1 MTEIFSCTSAPKLK
15 RLEIIGAARVSNSTG
30 ALRSEEMNAI
40 SPGISGAH
48 CELFSISIV
57 SRAELSSCAP
67 WTSTFTDQR
76 KDHRYYE
83 ILDDT
88 LRGNFEYRYFAI
100 VDNSGQ
106 VRAIQ
111 PFFLIDQ
118 DILEGLGAERIHWIL
133 LIRRFYPRFLK
144 LRALMVG
151 CSAGEAHL
159 AATGTLPID
168 VVVETLSHGIV
179 KQARSLNAQLVVLKE
194 FPARYRKILHRF
206 VQCGFTRAP
215 SMPMTMLDIT
225 YDSFDAYM
233 TKALKSS
240 SRRKLRKKLA
250 ATAGVLDIRM
260 SVTDDAASFVDE
272 IYPLYLQV
280 FERSKMQFEKLTK
293 DFFREL
299 GQRMPDKVRFFAW
312 RRGNVLV
319 AFSLCM
325 VQGDSL
331 YAEYV
336 GFDYAIALE
345 LHLYHYVV
353 RDMINWGI
361 SNGYKWFRSSG
372 LNYDPKLHMR
382 HRLDPIDLYVRH
394 TSAVA
399 NAIFRLALPWIVPAR
414 YDATLKLFPNYAELW

>member
-1 MTEIFSCTSAPKLK
+1 MGA
-15 RLEIIGAARVSNSTG
+15 II
-30 ALRSEEMNAI
+30 
-40 SPGISGAH
+40 PGISRTPR
-48 CELFSISIV
+48 ESFSISVV
-57 SRAELSSCAP
+57 SRAELSGCAP

-100 VDNSGQ
+100 VDNNGE

-111 PFFLIDQ
+111 PFFLVDQ
-118 DILEGLGAERIHWIL
+118 DILEGLGPERIRWISFV
-133 LIRRFYPRFLK
+133 RRFYPRFLK

-159 AATGTLPID
+159 AATETLPVDI
-168 VVVETLSHGIV
+168 VAETLSNGIA
-179 KQARSLNAQLVVLKE
+179 KQARSLNAQLIVLKE
-194 FPARYRKILHRF
+194 FPSRYRKVLHCF
-206 VQCGFTRAP
+206 VQCGFARAP
-215 SMPMTMLDIT
+215 SMPMTMLDIG

-233 TKALKSS
+233 KKALKSS
-240 SRRKLRKKLA
+240 SRRKLRKKLE
-250 ATAGVLDIRM
+250 ATAGVSDIRM

-293 DFFREL
+293 DFFRQL
-299 GQRMPDKVRFFAW
+299 GQRMNDKVRFFAW
-312 RRGNVLV
+312 RRGNLLV

-336 GFDYAIALE
+336 GFDYTVALD
-345 LHLYHYVV
+345 LHLYHYIV
-353 RDMINWGI
+353 RDMISWGI
-361 SNGYKWFRSSG
+361 GKGYKWFRSSG

-394 TSAVA
+394 TSVLA
-399 NAIFRLALPWIVPAR
+399 NAIFRLALPWIVPVR
-414 YDATLKLFPNYAELW
+414 YDATLKLFPDYKDLW

>member
-1 MTEIFSCTSAPKLK
+1 MTGVARGYGSA
-15 RLEIIGAARVSNSTG
+15 GS
-30 ALRSEEMNAI
+30 LRSEERRAA
-40 SPGISGAH
+40 GTGARR
-48 CELFSISIV
+48 EPFSISIL
-57 SRAELSSCAP
+57 SRAELSGCAP

-76 KDHRYYE
+76 KDYRYYE

-88 LRGNFEYRYFAI
+88 LRGNFEYRYFSIIDA
-100 VDNSGQ
+100 DGR

-111 PFFLIDQ
+111 PFFLVDQ
-118 DILEGLGAERIHWIL
+118 DILEGLGAERIYLIA

-151 CSAGEAHL
+151 CSAGEGHL
-159 AATGTLPID
+159 AATETLPADSVAEI
-168 VVVETLSHGIV
+168 LSNGIV
-179 KQARSLNAQLVVLKE
+179 RQARALNAQLVVLKE
-194 FPARYRKILHRF
+194 FPSRYRELLRCF
-206 VQCGFTRAP
+206 VRCGFARAP
-215 SMPMTMLDIT
+215 SMPMTMLDIE

-233 TKALKSS
+233 KKALKSS

-250 ATAGVLDIRM
+250 ATAGASDLRM
-260 SVTDDAASFVDE
+260 SVTDDASSFVDE

-293 DFFREL
+293 DFFRQI
-299 GQRMPDKVRFFAW
+299 GQRMSDKVRFFAW
-312 RRGNVLV
+312 RRGNTLV

-353 RDMINWGI
+353 RDMIDWGI
-361 SNGYKWFRSSG
+361 GNGYKWFRSSG

-382 HRLDPIDLYVRH
+382 HRLDPVDLYVRH
-394 TSAVA
+394 TSVLA
-399 NAIFRLALPWIVPAR
+399 NAVFRLALPWMVPAR
-414 YDATLKLFPNYAELW
+414 YDATLKLFPDYGELW

>member
-1 MTEIFSCTSAPKLK
+1 MSA
-15 RLEIIGAARVSNSTG
+15 IGPSASSARRES
-30 ALRSEEMNAI
+30 
-40 SPGISGAH
+40 
-48 CELFSISIV
+48 FSISVV
-57 SRAELSSCAP
+57 SRAELSGCAP
-67 WTSTFTDQR
+67 WTSTFADQR
-76 KDHRYYE
+76 KDYRYYE

-88 LRGNFEYRYFAI
+88 LRGDFEYRYFAI
-100 VDNSGQ
+100 VDNNGH

-111 PFFLIDQ
+111 PFFLVDQ
-118 DILEGLGAERIHWIL
+118 DILEGLDAERIHWISRV
-133 LIRRFYPRFLK
+133 RRFYPRFLK
-144 LRALMVG
+144 LRTLMVG

-159 AATGTLPID
+159 ATTETLPVDI
-168 VVVETLSHGIV
+168 VAETLSNGII
-179 KQARSLNAQLVVLKE
+179 KQARSLKAKLIVLKE
-194 FPARYRKILHRF
+194 FPSCYRKVLHCF
-206 VQCGFTRAP
+206 VQRGFARAP
-215 SMPMTMLDIT
+215 SMPMTTLDIR

-233 TKALKSS
+233 VKALKSS
-240 SRRKLRKKLA
+240 SRKKLRKNLE
-250 ATAGVLDIRM
+250 ATAGESDIRM

-293 DFFREL
+293 DFFRQI
-299 GQRMPDKVRFFAW
+299 GQRMNDKVRFFAW

-336 GFDYAIALE
+336 GFDYAVALD
-345 LHLYHYVV
+345 LHLYHYIV
-353 RDMINWGI
+353 RDMISWGI

-394 TSAVA
+394 TSVLA
-399 NAIFRLALPWIVPAR
+399 NAIFRLALPWIVPVR
-414 YDATLKLFPNYAELW
+414 YDATLKLFANYRELW

>member
-1 MTEIFSCTSAPKLK
+1 MSA
-15 RLEIIGAARVSNSTG
+15 T
-30 ALRSEEMNAI
+30 
-40 SPGISGAH
+40 SPGVSSARRESFTISV
-48 CELFSISIV
+48 V
-57 SRAELSSCAP
+57 SRADLSGCAP

-76 KDHRYYE
+76 KDYRYYE

-88 LRGNFEYRYFAI
+88 LWDQFDYRYFAI
-100 VDNSGQ
+100 VDSKGQ

-111 PFFLIDQ
+111 PFFLVDQ
-118 DILEGLGAERIHWIL
+118 DILEGLGAERIYWIS
-133 LIRRFYPRFLK
+133 LIRRVYPRFLK

-159 AATGTLPID
+159 AATETLPVD
-168 VVVETLSHGIV
+168 TVAETLSNGIV
-179 KQARSLNAQLVVLKE
+179 KQARSLNAQLIVLKE
-194 FPARYRKILHRF
+194 FPSRYRKVLHRF
-206 VQCGFTRAP
+206 VQCGFARAP
-215 SMPMTMLDIT
+215 SMPMTMLDIG
-225 YDSFDAYM
+225 YDSFDTYM
-233 TKALKSS
+233 VKALKSS
-240 SRRKLRKKLA
+240 TRRKLRKKLE
-250 ATAGVLDIRM
+250 ATAGVSNIRM

-293 DFFREL
+293 DFFRQL
-299 GQRMPDKVRFFAW
+299 GQRMSDKVRFFAW
-312 RRGNVLV
+312 RRGNMLV

-336 GFDYAIALE
+336 GFDYSVALD

-353 RDMINWGI
+353 RDMISWGI
-361 SNGYKWFRSSG
+361 SRGYKWFRSSG

-394 TSAVA
+394 TSALP
-399 NAIFRLALPWIVPAR
+399 NAVFRLALPWIVPVR
-414 YDATLKLFPNYAELW
+414 YDATLKLFPNYRELW

>member
-1 MTEIFSCTSAPKLK
+1 LA
-15 RLEIIGAARVSNSTG
+15 RRGAIKSTG
-30 ALRSEEMNAI
+30 ALRSGEI
-40 SPGISGAH
+40 SANIPGACSARR
-48 CELFSISIV
+48 ESFSIAVV
-57 SRAELSSCAP
+57 SRAELFGCAP
-67 WTSTFTDQR
+67 WTATFSDQR

-88 LRGNFEYRYFAI
+88 LLGQFEHRYFAI
-100 VDNSGQ
+100 VDSNGH

-111 PFFLIDQ
+111 PFFLVDQ
-118 DILEGLGAERIHWIL
+118 DILAGLGAGRRHWVAL
-133 LIRRFYPRFLK
+133 VRRFYPRFLK

-159 AATGTLPID
+159 AAT
-168 VVVETLSHGIV
+168 ETLAADIVAQTLSNGIV
-179 KQARSLNAQLVVLKE
+179 KQARSLKAQLVVLKE
-194 FPARYRKILHRF
+194 FPSRYRDVLHCF
-206 VQCGFTRAP
+206 VQSGFARAP
-215 SMPMTMLDIT
+215 SMPMTMLDIG

-233 TKALKSS
+233 KQALKSS
-240 SRRKLRKKLA
+240 TRRKLRKKLA
-250 ATAGVLDIRM
+250 ATAGISDIRM
-260 SVTDDAASFVDE
+260 SVSDDAASFVDE

-280 FERSKMQFEKLTK
+280 FARSSMQFEKLTK

-299 GQRMPDKVRFFAW
+299 GQRMSDKVRFFAW

-336 GFDYAIALE
+336 GFDYAVAIE

-353 RDMINWGI
+353 RDMIDWGI
-361 SNGYKWFRSSG
+361 GKGYKWFRSSG

-382 HRLDPIDLYVRH
+382 HRLDPIDLYARH
-394 TSAVA
+394 TSTLA
-399 NAIFRLALPWIVPAR
+399 NAIFRRALPWMVPAR
-414 YDATLKLFPNYAELW
+414 YDATLKLFPDYKELW

>member
-1 MTEIFSCTSAPKLK
+1 MNPTRVQRSREMGANIPGVSSA
-15 RLEIIGAARVSNSTG
+15 RRES
-30 ALRSEEMNAI
+30 
-40 SPGISGAH
+40 
-48 CELFSISIV
+48 FSISVV
-57 SRAELSSCAP
+57 SRAELSGCAP

-76 KDHRYYE
+76 KDYRYYE

-100 VDNSGQ
+100 VDDNGQ

-111 PFFLIDQ
+111 PFFLVDQ
-118 DILEGLGAERIHWIL
+118 DILEGLGAEEIYWIS

-151 CSAGEAHL
+151 CTAGEAHL
-159 AATGTLPID
+159 AATEALPVD
-168 VVVETLSHGIV
+168 VVTETLSNSIV
-179 KQARSLNAQLVVLKE
+179 KQARSLNAQLIVLKE
-194 FPARYRKILHRF
+194 FPSRYRKVLHCF
-206 VQCGFTRAP
+206 VQCGFARAP
-215 SMPMTMLDIT
+215 SMPMTMLDIG

-233 TKALKSS
+233 KKALKSS
-240 SRRKLRKKLA
+240 SRRKLRKKLE
-250 ATAGVLDIRM
+250 ATAGVSDIRM

-293 DFFREL
+293 DFFRQL
-299 GQRMPDKVRFFAW
+299 GQRMNDKVRFFAW
-312 RRGNVLV
+312 RRGNMLV

-336 GFDYAIALE
+336 GFDYTVALD
-345 LHLYHYVV
+345 LHLYHYIV
-353 RDMINWGI
+353 RDMISWGI
-361 SNGYKWFRSSG
+361 GKGYKWFRSSG

-394 TSAVA
+394 TSALA
-399 NAIFRLALPWIVPAR
+399 NAIFKLALPWIVPVR
-414 YDATLKLFPNYAELW
+414 YDATLKLFPNYKELW

>member
-1 MTEIFSCTSAPKLK
+1 MSAIGPAVSC
-15 RLEIIGAARVSNSTG
+15 AR
-30 ALRSEEMNAI
+30 
-40 SPGISGAH
+40 
-48 CELFSISIV
+48 CESFSISVV
-57 SRAELSSCAP
+57 SRAELSGCAP

-76 KDHRYYE
+76 KDYRYYE

-88 LRGNFEYRYFAI
+88 LRGDFEHRYFAI
-100 VDNSGQ
+100 VDSAGH
-106 VRAIQ
+106 VRAVQ
-111 PFFLIDQ
+111 PFFLVDQ
-118 DILEGLGAERIHWIL
+118 DILEGLGAERIRWISRV
-133 LIRRFYPRFLK
+133 RRFYPRFLK

-159 AATGTLPID
+159 AATETLPLDI
-168 VVVETLSHGIV
+168 VAEILSNGII
-179 KQARSLNAQLVVLKE
+179 KQARSLNAKLIVLKE
-194 FPARYRKILHRF
+194 FPSRYRKVLHCF
-206 VQCGFTRAP
+206 VQCGFARAP
-215 SMPMTMLDIT
+215 SMPMTMLDIR

-233 TKALKSS
+233 VKALKSS
-240 SRRKLRKKLA
+240 SRKKLRKNLE
-250 ATAGVLDIRM
+250 ATAGVSDIRM
-260 SVTDDAASFVDE
+260 SVTDDAASLVDE

-293 DFFREL
+293 DFFRQI
-299 GQRMPDKVRFFAW
+299 GRRMNDKVRFFAW

-336 GFDYAIALE
+336 GFDYAVALD
-345 LHLYHYVV
+345 LHLYHYIV
-353 RDMINWGI
+353 RDMISWGI

-394 TSAVA
+394 TSVLA
-399 NAIFRLALPWIVPAR
+399 NAIFKLALPWIIPAR
-414 YDATLKLFPNYAELW
+414 YDATLKLFANYRELW

>member
-1 MTEIFSCTSAPKLK
+1 MSATGP
-15 RLEIIGAARVSNSTG
+15 AVPSARGES
-30 ALRSEEMNAI
+30 
-40 SPGISGAH
+40 
-48 CELFSISIV
+48 FSISVV
-57 SRAELSSCAP
+57 SRAELSGCAP

-76 KDHRYYE
+76 KDYRYYE

-88 LRGNFEYRYFAI
+88 LQGNFEHRYFAI
-100 VDNSGQ
+100 VDSNGH
-106 VRAIQ
+106 VRAVQ
-111 PFFLIDQ
+111 PFFLVDQ
-118 DILEGLGAERIHWIL
+118 DILEGLRIHWISRV
-133 LIRRFYPRFLK
+133 RRFYPRFLK
-144 LRALMVG
+144 LRTLMIG

-159 AATGTLPID
+159 AATETLPVDI
-168 VVVETLSHGIV
+168 VAETLSNGII
-179 KQARSLNAQLVVLKE
+179 KQARSLNAKLIVLKE
-194 FPARYRKILHRF
+194 FPSRYRKVLHCF
-206 VQCGFTRAP
+206 VQCGFARAP

-233 TKALKSS
+233 VKALKSS
-240 SRRKLRKKLA
+240 SRKKLRKNLE
-250 ATAGVLDIRM
+250 ATAGVSDINM

-280 FERSKMQFEKLTK
+280 FERSSMQFEKLTK
-293 DFFREL
+293 DFFRQL
-299 GQRMPDKVRFFAW
+299 GQRMNDKVRFFVW
-312 RRGNVLV
+312 RRGNALV

-336 GFDYAIALE
+336 GFDYTVALD

-361 SNGYKWFRSSG
+361 SKGYKWFRSSG

-394 TSAVA
+394 TSALA
-399 NAIFRLALPWIVPAR
+399 NAIFRLALPWIVPVR
-414 YDATLKLFPNYAELW
+414 YDATLKLFRDYKELW

>member
-1 MTEIFSCTSAPKLK
+1 MSAVIPD
-15 RLEIIGAARVSNSTG
+15 VS
-30 ALRSEEMNAI
+30 
-40 SPGISGAH
+40 SPGRES
-48 CELFSISIV
+48 FSIAVV
-57 SRAELSSCAP
+57 SRAELSGCAS
-67 WTSTFTDQR
+67 WTSSFADQR

-88 LRGNFEYRYFAI
+88 LRDNFEYRYFAI
-100 VDNSGQ
+100 FDNNGH
-106 VRAIQ
+106 VRAVQ
-111 PFFLIDQ
+111 PFFLVDQ
-118 DILEGLGAERIHWIL
+118 DVLEGLGPERIHCIS

-159 AATGTLPID
+159 AATETLPVDI
-168 VVVETLSHGIV
+168 VAKTLSNGIV
-179 KQARSLNAQLVVLKE
+179 AQARSLNAQLIVLKE
-194 FPARYRKILHRF
+194 FPSHYRKALQCF

-215 SMPMTMLDIT
+215 SMPMTKLDIE
-225 YDSFDAYM
+225 YDSFNAYM
-233 TKALKSS
+233 EKALKSS

-250 ATAGVLDIRM
+250 ATAGVSDIHM
-260 SVTDDAASFVDE
+260 SVTDDATSFVDE

-293 DFFREL
+293 DFFRQL
-299 GQRMPDKVRFFAW
+299 GQRMSDKVRFFAW

-336 GFDYAIALE
+336 GFDYAVALE

-361 SNGYKWFRSSG
+361 GKGYKWFRSSG
-372 LNYDPKLHMR
+372 LNYDPKLHMK
-382 HRLDPIDLYVRH
+382 HRLDPVDLYVRH
-394 TSAVA
+394 TSNLE
-399 NAIFRLALPWIVPAR
+399 NAIFRRALPWIAPVR
-414 YDATLKLFPNYAELW
+414 YDATLKLFPNYKELW

>member
-1 MTEIFSCTSAPKLK
+1 MSA
-15 RLEIIGAARVSNSTG
+15 IIPGVSSARRES
-30 ALRSEEMNAI
+30 
-40 SPGISGAH
+40 
-48 CELFSISIV
+48 FSITVV
-57 SRAELSSCAP
+57 SRAELSGCAP
-67 WTSTFTDQR
+67 WTSTFADQR
-76 KDHRYYE
+76 KDYRYYE

-100 VDNSGQ
+100 VDDNGD

-111 PFFLIDQ
+111 PFFLVDQ
-118 DILEGLGAERIHWIL
+118 DILEGLGPERIHWISFV
-133 LIRRFYPRFLK
+133 RRFYPRFLK

-159 AATGTLPID
+159 AATETLPVDI
-168 VVVETLSHGIV
+168 VAETLSNGIA
-179 KQARSLNAQLVVLKE
+179 KQARSLNAQLIVLKE
-194 FPARYRKILHRF
+194 FPSRYRKVLHCF
-206 VQCGFTRAP
+206 VQCGFARAP
-215 SMPMTMLDIT
+215 SMPMTMLDIG

-233 TKALKSS
+233 KKALKSS
-240 SRRKLRKKLA
+240 SRRKLRKKLE
-250 ATAGVLDIRM
+250 ATAGVSDIRM

-293 DFFREL
+293 DFFCQL
-299 GQRMPDKVRFFAW
+299 GQRMNDKVRFFAW
-312 RRGNVLV
+312 RRENMLV

-336 GFDYAIALE
+336 GFDYTVALD

-353 RDMINWGI
+353 RDMISWGI
-361 SNGYKWFRSSG
+361 GKGYKWFRSSG

-382 HRLDPIDLYVRH
+382 HRLDPVDLYVRH
-394 TSAVA
+394 TSVLA
-399 NAIFRLALPWIVPAR
+399 NAIFRLALPWIVPVR
-414 YDATLKLFPNYAELW
+414 YDATLKLFPDYKDLW

>member
-1 MTEIFSCTSAPKLK
+1 MSA
-15 RLEIIGAARVSNSTG
+15 IIPAVSSARRES
-30 ALRSEEMNAI
+30 
-40 SPGISGAH
+40 
-48 CELFSISIV
+48 FSITVV
-57 SRAELSSCAP
+57 SRAELSGCAP
-67 WTSTFTDQR
+67 WTSTFADQR
-76 KDHRYYE
+76 KDYRYYE

-100 VDNSGQ
+100 VDDNGH

-111 PFFLIDQ
+111 PFFLVDQ
-118 DILEGLGAERIHWIL
+118 DILEGLGAERIHWISFV
-133 LIRRFYPRFLK
+133 RRFYPRFLK

-159 AATGTLPID
+159 AATETLPVDI
-168 VVVETLSHGIV
+168 VAETLSNGIA
-179 KQARSLNAQLVVLKE
+179 KQARSLNAQLIVLKE
-194 FPARYRKILHRF
+194 FPSRYRKVLHCF
-206 VQCGFTRAP
+206 VQCGFARAP
-215 SMPMTMLDIT
+215 SMPMTMLDIG

-233 TKALKSS
+233 KKALKSS
-240 SRRKLRKKLA
+240 SRRKLRKKLE
-250 ATAGVLDIRM
+250 ATAGVSDIRM

-293 DFFREL
+293 DFFRQL
-299 GQRMPDKVRFFAW
+299 GQRMNDKVRFFAW
-312 RRGNVLV
+312 RRGNMLV

-336 GFDYAIALE
+336 GFDYTVALD
-345 LHLYHYVV
+345 LHLYHYIV
-353 RDMINWGI
+353 RDMISWGI
-361 SNGYKWFRSSG
+361 GKGYKWFRSSG

-394 TSAVA
+394 TSALA
-399 NAIFRLALPWIVPAR
+399 NAIFRLALPWIVPVR
-414 YDATLKLFPNYAELW
+414 YDATLKLFPNYKDLW